1 MPPRPHVPGR
11 VETDIDVAIIGA
23 GSAGLS
29 AALVL
34 GRCLRRVLVLDG
46 GAPRNA
52 PSPAVQGFLT
62 RDGTRPAQ
70 LLELGRAQL
79 AAYESVEIKE
89 AKVTAVNVCGKHF
102 ELTLEGPTGHRSTRT
117 ARKVLLATGVED
129 ELPPIKGM
137 RDLWGRGVLHCPYC
151 HGWETRDQP
160 VAVYGRAKLV
170 TGLALLV
177 SRWSPDV
184 VVCVEDPANLTQH
197 ARRRL
202 RRQRIAVREE
212 AVVALEGTRGGEL
225 RHIVFETGDKLARAA
240 VFIHA
245 HQHQRSTLA
254 EEMGCRLTS
263 KGAVWVSKQQQTTVP
278 GLYAAGD
285 NTPGT
290 QQAILAAA
298 EGSRAAISI
307 NETLTREECPK

>member
-1 MPPRPHVPGR
+1 MPARPHAPGR
-11 VETDIDVAIIGA
+11 VVTDIDVAIIGA

-70 LLELGRAQL
+70 LLELGRAEL
-79 AAYESVEIKE
+79 AAYESVEIKQ
-89 AKVTAVNVCGKHF
+89 ARVTAVRVCGKHF
-102 ELTLEGPTGHRSTRT
+102 ELTLEGPTGRQSTRT

-151 HGWETRDQP
+151 HGWEVRDQP

-184 VVCVEDPANLTQH
+184 VVCVEDPANLTAH

-202 RRQRIAVREE
+202 RRQRITVREE
-212 AVVALEGTRGGEL
+212 PLVRLEGTAGGEL
-225 RHIVFETGDKLARAA
+225 RHLVFETGAKLARAA
-240 VFIHA
+240 LFIHA
-245 HQHQRSTLA
+245 HQHQRSPLA
-254 EEMGCRLTS
+254 EQLGCRLTG
-263 KGAVWVSKQQQTTVP
+263 KGAIWVSKEQQTTVK

-298 EGSRAAISI
+298 EGSKAAISI